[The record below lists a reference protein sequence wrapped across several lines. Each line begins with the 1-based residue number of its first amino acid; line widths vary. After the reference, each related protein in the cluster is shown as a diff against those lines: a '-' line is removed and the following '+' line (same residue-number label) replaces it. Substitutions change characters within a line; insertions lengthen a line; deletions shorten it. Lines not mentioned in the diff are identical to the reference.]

1 MLQTRTSSRSG
12 FTILE
17 LLVAASVSVILL
29 GLFLSVATNILDAWG
44 SSRDSLSSN
53 STARI
58 VLDTLASDL
67 ESVVLRN
74 GDGVWLACD
83 LLEIKNNS
91 GRWESAQYEKPTGTQ
106 SLQID
111 FENPA
116 LTANDYRFGVAG
128 SWIRFFASPIDASS
142 TENGGDINAVAY
154 QLIRR
159 KPHSQASEAEESY
172 NLYRSIVRAD
182 YTLEEAIEDHGYFI
196 DQFDGASY
204 EGQAGEILSP
214 RNDSSLLARD
224 VVDFGVVFYA
234 TNALGN
240 QEVLFPKIGGPREFR
255 VPTDAVPES
264 VQIFVRILDE
274 EGAKQL
280 SAYERGL
287 IPSDDSDFWWNT
299 VNQHSTVYTRWIQFK
314 GGSL

>member
-1 MLQTRTSSRSG
+1 MRRRLFIQKSG

-17 LLVAASVSVILL
+17 LLVATSVSVILL
-29 GLFLSVATNILDAWG
+29 GLFLSVSTNILDAWG

-53 STARI
+53 ATARI
-58 VLDTLASDL
+58 VLDTLAGDL
-67 ESVVLRN
+67 ESAIIRN

-83 LLEIKNNS
+83 LLETKNNS
-91 GRWESAQYEKPTGTQ
+91 GRWESARNEKPTGTQ

-116 LTANDYRFGVAG
+116 LTSNDYRFGVAG
-128 SWIRFFASPIDASS
+128 SWVRFFASPVDASS
-142 TENGGDINAVAY
+142 TENGGDINAIAY

-182 YTLEEAIEDHGYFI
+182 HTLSEAIEDSGYFI

-214 RNDSSLLARD
+214 RNDSSLLARG
-224 VVDFGVVFYA
+224 VVDFGIVFYA
-234 TNALGN
+234 TDSLGN
-240 QEVLFPKIGGPREFR
+240 REVLFPKPAGPRIFR
-255 VPTDAVPES
+255 VPLETVPES
-264 VQIFVRILDE
+264 AQVFVRILEE

-287 IPSDDSDFWWNT
+287 IPTGDPDFWWNS
-299 VNQHSTVYTRWIQFK
+299 VNRYSTVYTCWIQFK